1 MSDAMVAYLSLE
13 EKVASV
19 DASLTSDDIL
29 QVAVGTFS
37 GEVLLWKLRVNNTTN
52 METLETVVLTKHV
65 DEVTSV
71 KFNPS
76 QTKIASASLDG
87 SFHICDITTG
97 MVVLT
102 QQHNSPI
109 ICLDWKYS
117 EEYLA
122 MGDENGHL
130 IVWNMLTGTE
140 HIKSKIFSGLVSC
153 LVTTNVEKKI
163 IVAGINGS
171 DGHEFSIKVFDC
183 L

>member
-1 MSDAMVAYLSLE
+1 
-13 EKVASV
+13 
-19 DASLTSDDIL
+19 
-29 QVAVGTFS
+29 
-37 GEVLLWKLRVNNTTN
+37 
-52 METLETVVLTKHV
+52 METIENIVMTKHI

-71 KFNPS
+71 QFNPS
-76 QTKIASASLDG
+76 KTKIASASLDG

-97 MVVLT
+97 MVVLS

-130 IVWNMLTGTE
+130 ILWNMLTGLE
-140 HIKSKIFSGLVSC
+140 YIKSKVFTGLVSC

-163 IVAGINGS
+163 IVAGIGGS
-171 DGHEFSIKVFDC
+171 DRHEYSIKVFNC